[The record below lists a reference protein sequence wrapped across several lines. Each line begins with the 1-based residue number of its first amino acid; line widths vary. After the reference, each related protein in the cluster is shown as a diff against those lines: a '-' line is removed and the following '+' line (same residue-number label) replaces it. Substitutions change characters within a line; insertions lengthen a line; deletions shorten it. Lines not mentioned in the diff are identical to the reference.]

1 MTYAPEAG
9 SKAPKVLIADDDPG
23 VVQFLADRCVKMGFE
38 VQTAANGMQAL
49 IMARQRRPDVLIV
62 DVNMPEVD
70 GLSLCVHLLGPT
82 SKPLEVVVVTGSPDP
97 ETIERCEAFGAVYGR
112 KGPDLWNIVRSAL
125 TEFFPE
131 RAPGLAETE
140 TSRCGSAI
148 WERPRVLVVDD
159 DPDVG
164 LFLGS
169 RLRKAGVDALFAPDG
184 IRGYQIAQRE
194 KPSVILSDYF
204 MPDGDVNYLLC
215 KLRSTPATGNI
226 PVFVMSGRRLDELT
240 KANLRRE
247 IGGLPGAVRL
257 FMKPFDTNELFLAL
271 QEYCALEYRAA

>member
-1 MTYAPEAG
+1 MMYAAEAR

-23 VVQFLADRCVKMGFE
+23 VVQFLANRCLKMGFE
-38 VQTAANGMQAL
+38 VQTAVNGLQAL
-49 IMARQRRPDVLIV
+49 IMARQGRPDVLIV

-70 GLSLCVHLLGPT
+70 GLSLCAHLLDPANQA
-82 SKPLEVVVVTGSPDP
+82 LEVVVVTGNANP

-112 KGPDLWNIVRSAL
+112 KGPNLWNTVQSELIEL
-125 TEFFPE
+125 FPE
-131 RAPGLAETE
+131 MASHLAETQ
-140 TSRCGSAI
+140 TSQCAAATR
-148 WERPRVLVVDD
+148 ERPRVLVVDD

-169 RLRKAGVDALFAPDG
+169 RLRKAGVDPLFAPDG
-184 IRGYQIAQRE
+184 IRGYQIAHRE
-194 KPSVILSDYF
+194 KPSLILSDYF
-204 MPDGDVNYLLC
+204 MPNGDVNYLLC

-226 PVFVMSGRRLDELT
+226 PVFVMTGRRLDVSTIADL
-240 KANLRRE
+240 KRK
-247 IGGLPGAVRL
+247 IGGLPGAARL